1 MGRSFLKMRSS
12 CLNGTASLPRSRF
25 RYLLKRSLQRHL
37 LTLVEDDA
45 LPWLPEVQQSMVRHR
60 CKHLLAIVMEWLPAF
75 DANLVMERIRRNDEM
90 HEQWMAWSERRLE
103 RYRQGNP
110 RPDPDDPEPVE
121 EAVYFPAEVSKA
133 LNIYRHQ
140 EIERLRRHGDPWM
153 DADWDSG
160 KARKIAD
167 GLLDRKKQ
175 SGLYVDVTKT
185 GEIGLHPGLIT
196 REEASEAIKRAE
208 YFSESTP
215 ITCSDEYK
223 KLKEIISLIFSNLKD
238 TSKQP

>member
-1 MGRSFLKMRSS
+1 
-12 CLNGTASLPRSRF
+12 
-25 RYLLKRSLQRHL
+25 
-37 LTLVEDDA
+37 
-45 LPWLPEVQQSMVRHR
+45 
-60 CKHLLAIVMEWLPAF
+60 MEWLPAF
-75 DANLVMERIRRNDEM
+75 DANLVMERIRRNDER

-140 EIERLRRHGDPWM
+140 EIERLRRH
-153 DADWDSG
+153 
-160 KARKIAD
+160 
-167 GLLDRKKQ
+167 
-175 SGLYVDVTKT
+175 VTKT